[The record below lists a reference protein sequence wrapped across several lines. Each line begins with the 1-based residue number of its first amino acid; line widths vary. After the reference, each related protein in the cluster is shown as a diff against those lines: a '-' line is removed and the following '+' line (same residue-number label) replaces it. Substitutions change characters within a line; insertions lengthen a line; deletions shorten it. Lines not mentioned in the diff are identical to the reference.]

1 MIKKLQYRFILVA
14 MLSMLMVLTIIMGAI
29 NIMNYR
35 NVTESADQVLT
46 ILKDNGGSFPAF
58 FGKENAQDP
67 TPFLEAAGMANELQ
81 SQETEGTASES
92 LLSAGDGKTVSQSSE
107 SESYPVGNWDK
118 EDKSPS
124 FYGEGTMDRPGD
136 EMSGQMSGPRGFGG
150 RGEKISPE
158 TPYDSRYFRVTFA
171 EDGSVADTD
180 VSRIAAVN
188 ESQAEEMAS
197 AVYKSGRTSGFSGDY
212 RFLAYEDGNG
222 EKVIIFLDCAK
233 SLGNFESFLF
243 ASVLVSVIG
252 AAAVFLLVVLLSKI
266 IIRPVQ
272 ESYDKQRRF
281 ITDAG
286 HELRTPLTII
296 DADVS
301 VQEMDTGS
309 SEWLDDIKAQTKRLS
324 GLTNDL
330 VYLSRMEEGSG
341 QMQMIDFPISDV
353 VSEIAGSYRARAQVE
368 EKELICEIT
377 PMLSCCGDEKSI
389 SRVANILL
397 DNALK
402 YSSDHGKIWL
412 SLARRGKGVEL
423 AVSNTVDSISEET
436 LSHMFDRFY
445 RADSSRNSEKGGYGI
460 GLSIV
465 SAVVQAHKGKVSAT
479 AVDEHTIKIAVVIG

>member
-1 MIKKLQYRFILVA
+1 MIRKLQQRFILVA

-35 NVTESADQVLT
+35 NVTESADQVLS
-46 ILKDNGGSFPAF
+46 ILRDNGGSFPELGGRAA
-58 FGKENAQDP
+58 EQDFP
-67 TPFLEAAGMANELQ
+67 P
-81 SQETEGTASES
+81 SRD
-92 LLSAGDGKTVSQSSE
+92 GDGAADEPQSSE
-107 SESYPVGNWDK
+107 GAGKMAMPAEEN
-118 EDKSPS
+118 
-124 FYGEGTMDRPGD
+124 
-136 EMSGQMSGPRGFGG
+136 SGFRGFGG
-150 RGEKISPE
+150 RGERISPE

-171 EDGSVADTD
+171 GDGSVADTD
-180 VSRIAAVN
+180 VSRIAAVD
-188 ESQAEEMAS
+188 ETQAQDMAG

-212 RFLAYEDGNG
+212 RFLAYENEGRG
-222 EKVIIFLDCAK
+222 KVIIFLDCGK

-243 ASVLVSVIG
+243 TSVLVSLIG
-252 AAAVFLLVVLLSKI
+252 AAAVLLLVVLLSRRVV
-266 IIRPVQ
+266 RPIQ

-309 SEWLDDIKAQTKRLS
+309 SEWLDDIKEQTKRLS

-353 VSEIAGSYRARAQVE
+353 VSEIAASYRARAQVE

-389 SRVANILL
+389 SRVTNILL

-402 YSSDHGKIWL
+402 YSSDHGKIRL
-412 SLARRGKGVEL
+412 SLTRRGKGVEL

-465 SAVVQAHKGKVSAT
+465 SAVVAAHKGKVSAT
-479 AVDEHTIKIAVVIG
+479 AVDEHTIRIAVVIG